1 MILCC
6 FKAYSFTS
14 NLLNHLFSEMGLFA
28 LYNCCVLFIFDYLK
42 LLFEFKSRLHIP
54 EVSGYHCINDWM
66 NKLILCTA
74 PTNIVE
80 IVLIG
85 NIKLHLMLHILY
97 SVSILRFFNILLFL
111 HPFNCILYPILYL
124 VFYCLYLYISLCSE
138 SCILHTKKW
147 QKFYI
152 FFEIFCIICL
162 AKMLQFLR
170 NRLIRYFAKKK
181 WNISNF
187 R

>member
-6 FKAYSFTS
+6 FKAYRFTS

-28 LYNCCVLFIFDYLK
+28 LYNCCVLFTFDYLK

-54 EVSGYHCINDWM
+54 EVSGSHCINDWM

-85 NIKLHLMLHILY
+85 NIKLHLTLHILY
-97 SVSILRFFNILLFL
+97 SVSKSRFFNILLFL
-111 HPFNCILYPILYL
+111 HPFNVFCIL
-124 VFYCLYLYISLCSE
+124 
-138 SCILHTKKW
+138 SCILFFIVSIFIFPYVRNPVFCILKKW
-147 QKFYI
+147 FVSQKCCN
-152 FFEIFCIICL
+152 FCETD
-162 AKMLQFLR
+162 
-170 NRLIRYFAKKK
+170 
-181 WNISNF
+181 
-187 R
+187 

>member
-14 NLLNHLFSEMGLFA
+14 NLLNHLFSEKGLFA

-85 NIKLHLMLHILY
+85 NIKLHLTLHILY
-97 SVSILRFFNILLFL
+97 SVSILRFFNILLFK

-152 FFEIFCIICL
+152 FFRDILHYLFSQNVSI
-162 AKMLQFLR
+162 
-170 NRLIRYFAKKK
+170 FAKQI
-181 WNISNF
+181 NSIF

>member
-14 NLLNHLFSEMGLFA
+14 NLLNHLFSEKGLFA

-54 EVSGYHCINDWM
+54 EVSGSHCINDWM
-66 NKLILCTA
+66 TKLILCTA

-85 NIKLHLMLHILY
+85 NIKLY
-97 SVSILRFFNILLFL
+97 SVSILRFFNILLFK

-152 FFEIFCIICL
+152 FFRDILHYLFSQNVSI
-162 AKMLQFLR
+162 
-170 NRLIRYFAKKK
+170 FAKQI
-181 WNISNF
+181 NSIF